1 MNAQRRNS
9 TVPTSRSKSQSKRVL
24 IIHGPARGN
33 IGYVAPSFQ
42 GKSVWFI
49 AWVDSF
55 AFSFWVHA
63 DHFVEVP
70 E

>member
-1 MNAQRRNS
+1 MNAQQKNL
-9 TVPTSRSKSQSKRVL
+9 TVATSRSKSQSKRVL

-42 GKSVWFI
+42 GRSVWFI
-49 AWVDSF
+49 AWVDLL
-55 AFSFWVHA
+55 AASFWVHV